1 LDGGEEMMED
11 IPESLSEL
19 FEWNYLMYDS
29 VVQFTHMIVFG
40 ESGYI
45 NEVLESYE

>member
-1 LDGGEEMMED
+1 MMED

-40 ESGYI
+40 QGEI
-45 NEVLESYE
+45 MNEVWDYE